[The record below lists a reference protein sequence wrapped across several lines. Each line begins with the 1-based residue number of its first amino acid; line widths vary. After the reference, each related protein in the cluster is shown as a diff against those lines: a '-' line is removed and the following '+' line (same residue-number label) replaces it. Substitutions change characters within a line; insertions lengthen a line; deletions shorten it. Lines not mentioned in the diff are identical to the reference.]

1 MKYILYL
8 STASHL
14 MKEDELVSLLQVSR
28 NNNKRKGLSGMLLY
42 SEGTFIQLLE
52 GDEDQLKSTYQAIEK
67 DRRHYNIIKM
77 LDGESSERH
86 FPEWTMGFKSANA
99 EEMEEFK
106 GYINPSKAGFLTEE
120 DAPPLITMLKTF
132 ADTNRM

>member
-1 MKYILYL
+1 MN
-8 STASHL
+8 
-14 MKEDELVSLLQVSR
+14 EDELISLLQISR
-28 NNNKRKGLSGMLLY
+28 SKNTQKGLTGMLLY

-52 GDEDQLKSTYQAIEK
+52 GDESQLASTYRSIESDK
-67 DRRHYNIIKM
+67 RHYNIIKM
-77 LDGESSERH
+77 LEGESSSRH

-106 GYINPSKAGFLTEE
+106 GYINPSANAFLTQE
-120 DAPPLITMLKTF
+120 DARPLIRMLKTF